1 MILVL
6 EKIDL
11 KQSLKKDAYN
21 EKMSYFETRLGEL
34 QRACRAA
41 GIPVIIL
48 FEGWRGSQRSVI
60 INHMMQQ
67 MDARGFRV
75 YSASKMADEEPDQ
88 PFFEPFWRQLPAKGN
103 MAVYYRSWYYLKNE
117 YTFDRDADQ
126 VKRINTSYRHI
137 NAFEKQLTDD
147 NYVLLKFFVHVSEKQ
162 LKANVQKAEKTYGK
176 GWNKVSESDDDFVD
190 YQRYLEIYEKMFID
204 SDRPNAHWYLI
215 AGDDTRFPYT
225 TLFRSYSGWNWR
237 WPKRKPADR
246 KPGSSWCY
254 RVPRSTT
261 FYQRSICPKK
271 SQKRNIKRNWINTSP
286 N

>member
-204 SDRPNAHWYLI
+204 SDRPNAHW
-215 AGDDTRFPYT
+215 
-225 TLFRSYSGWNWR
+225 
-237 WPKRKPADR
+237 
-246 KPGSSWCY
+246 
-254 RVPRSTT
+254 
-261 FYQRSICPKK
+261 
-271 SQKRNIKRNWINTSP
+271 
-286 N
+286 

>member
-1 MILVL
+1 MILLL

-88 PFFEPFWRQLPAKGN
+88 PFF
-103 MAVYYRSWYYLKNE
+103 
-117 YTFDRDADQ
+117 
-126 VKRINTSYRHI
+126 
-137 NAFEKQLTDD
+137 
-147 NYVLLKFFVHVSEKQ
+147 
-162 LKANVQKAEKTYGK
+162 
-176 GWNKVSESDDDFVD
+176 
-190 YQRYLEIYEKMFID
+190 
-204 SDRPNAHWYLI
+204 
-215 AGDDTRFPYT
+215 
-225 TLFRSYSGWNWR
+225 
-237 WPKRKPADR
+237 
-246 KPGSSWCY
+246 
-254 RVPRSTT
+254 
-261 FYQRSICPKK
+261 
-271 SQKRNIKRNWINTSP
+271 
-286 N
+286 

>member
-88 PFFEPFWRQLPAKGN
+88 PFLSLSGGSCR
-103 MAVYYRSWYYLKNE
+103 
-117 YTFDRDADQ
+117 
-126 VKRINTSYRHI
+126 
-137 NAFEKQLTDD
+137 
-147 NYVLLKFFVHVSEKQ
+147 
-162 LKANVQKAEKTYGK
+162 QKAIWLCIT
-176 GWNKVSESDDDFVD
+176 
-190 YQRYLEIYEKMFID
+190 
-204 SDRPNAHWYLI
+204 A
-215 AGDDTRFPYT
+215 AGT
-225 TLFRSYSGWNWR
+225 
-237 WPKRKPADR
+237 
-246 KPGSSWCY
+246 
-254 RVPRSTT
+254 
-261 FYQRSICPKK
+261 I
-271 SQKRNIKRNWINTSP
+271 
-286 N
+286 